1 MLLKAAGMFLVALG
15 LMWALQGVGVL
26 HWPPDSFMLGQD
38 EWAARGTGAV
48 LAGATLIAI
57 AAWRARR

>member
-15 LMWALQGVGVL
+15 FIWALQGVGVL
-26 HWPPDSFMLGQD
+26 HWPPDSFMLGQG

-48 LAGATLIAI
+48 LAGAALIAI